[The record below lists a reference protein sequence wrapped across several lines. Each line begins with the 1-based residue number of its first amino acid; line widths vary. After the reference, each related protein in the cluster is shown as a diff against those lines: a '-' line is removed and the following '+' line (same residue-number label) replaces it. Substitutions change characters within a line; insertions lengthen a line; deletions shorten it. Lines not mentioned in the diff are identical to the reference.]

1 MPSADSKRHRH
12 LRDVIRKGAEEAG
25 YQLVSLDQSSVLPGS
40 TIQEAVIGELARADC
55 IIADVSDRNP
65 NIFFELG
72 LAQAMGKGLLLI
84 SHEEDLREVPFDI
97 REFRVITYTDNF
109 GSRANL
115 SRQIYHSLRDFR
127 RFPQRSLANPNFQ
140 TSLPFFI
147 DWNSL
152 SPRDA
157 ENLCKELLSQMG
169 FRRLNWGEGLKEIDL
184 IAEYPRKDPDG
195 FEFRELWLVSM
206 GMNAPIEMFLDM
218 AAHDPEYLLHRLTR
232 YSERLEDTVARG
244 LETPVTILL
253 VLFRKGPES
262 EKLEM
267 LRDRFER
274 RRHKREPY
282 GLNIRLR
289 IWDQHY
295 LTSLVQRYHHIGYK
309 YFSEEGRIRSKT
321 RKTYEELY
329 KQNSRLAKRQA
340 QLISDLEDEKNR
352 RVRAERDSV
361 WKDISFSAAHKIGNP
376 IFAIETD
383 LDPLLKRIHED
394 RKQDAEEVIA
404 NIHSSVEKAKSFVEQ
419 FKSLARAQE
428 IRPVSC
434 QLKPILDDAC
444 RVISN
449 QEIKYNIECPDDAIV
464 QGDPER
470 LAECFDELVMN
481 ATHWLD
487 KPEKSIK
494 VTVIS
499 PVPDPLPEFLD
510 SSQKYV
516 SIHVSDNGCG
526 IPVSNKNKIFDA
538 FFTTFDHGTG
548 LGLALVRRIIDGH
561 GGGISESGVPKK
573 YNTPG
578 FSDQWLR

>member
-1 MPSADSKRHRH
+1 
-12 LRDVIRKGAEEAG
+12 
-25 YQLVSLDQSSVLPGS
+25 
-40 TIQEAVIGELARADC
+40 
-55 IIADVSDRNP
+55 
-65 NIFFELG
+65 
-72 LAQAMGKGLLLI
+72 
-84 SHEEDLREVPFDI
+84 
-97 REFRVITYTDNF
+97 
-109 GSRANL
+109 
-115 SRQIYHSLRDFR
+115 
-127 RFPQRSLANPNFQ
+127 
-140 TSLPFFI
+140 
-147 DWNSL
+147 
-152 SPRDA
+152 
-157 ENLCKELLSQMG
+157 MG
-169 FRRLNWGEGLKEIDL
+169 FRRLNWGKELREIDL

-195 FEFRELWLVSM
+195 FEFRELWLVAM
-206 GMNAPIEMFLDM
+206 GMRAPIEMFLDM
-218 AAHDPEYLLHRLTR
+218 ASHDPEYFLHRLIR
-232 YSERLEDTVARG
+232 HSERLEDTISRS
-244 LETPVTILL
+244 LETSVTILL
-253 VLFRKGPES
+253 VLFRKGPEI
-262 EKLEM
+262 EEIEI
-267 LRDRFER
+267 LRERFER
-274 RRHKREPY
+274 QRSKRDPV
-282 GLNIRLR
+282 GMNIRLR

-295 LTSLVQRYHHIGYK
+295 LTSLVQRYPHIGYK

-329 KQNSRLAKRQA
+329 NENSTLAKRQA
-340 QLISDLEDEKNR
+340 QLISDLEEEKNR

-383 LDPLLKRIHED
+383 LDPLAKRIHED

-449 QEIKYNIECPDDAIV
+449 QEIKYSIECPDDAIV

-494 VTVIS
+494 VTVVS

-510 SSQKYV
+510 SSKKYAL
-516 SIHVSDNGCG
+516 IHVNDNGCG

-561 GGGISESGVPKK
+561 GGGIIESGAPKK
-573 YNTPG
+573 GADFEVYLP
-578 FSDQWLR
+578 LYIPAKKAKKVKKE